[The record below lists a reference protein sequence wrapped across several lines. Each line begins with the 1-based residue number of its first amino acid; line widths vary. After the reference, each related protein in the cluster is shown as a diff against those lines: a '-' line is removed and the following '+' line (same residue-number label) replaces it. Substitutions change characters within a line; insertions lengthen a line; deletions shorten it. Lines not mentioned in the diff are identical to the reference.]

1 MKMQTHRNGF
11 AGADLLAAIIAV
23 VLLTGVV
30 IPVVAGGRGDA
41 MIEESMN
48 NLKLLGFAH
57 VLYAAEWDGRQITFA
72 KDDLSA
78 FGDDVGDYNAAHGC
92 VFIEDPGCHPPVLAG
107 WCDGGLWAYWPAQ
120 AGAYWVVEPIG
131 FPDGQGVEA
140 FGNCRLL
147 NASQFHQY
155 VNGRFYDAAF
165 YAPADNVALDLAEP
179 LFDDVNEFVCTAEG
193 NPPIWISYV
202 MSPAAMFHPDVM
214 RSNAAGSWQD
224 PWEIDHGHESPGF
237 FEADFPAL
245 KTLMIEHH
253 WLQDRPADCNP
264 NADVDFATYDGCEPY
279 YFNHGLESSP
289 VTLFYDLHV
298 RQLPNAEVLAADQ
311 QVLKDTGGV
320 DGLWH
325 RGTPF
330 GEGGYFIA
338 QGYDG
343 VPLSHHIL
351 TTDGIKGRD
360 TLGEQRPYPI
370 NDINWPPP
378 IRAAADPDDIKR
390 QRSLASFVLM
400 AGEENDP

>member
-1 MKMQTHRNGF
+1 MTIQMHRNGF
-11 AGADLLAAIIAV
+11 AGADLVAAIIAT
-23 VLLTGVV
+23 VLFTAVV

-41 MIEESMN
+41 MVEESMN

-72 KDDLSA
+72 KDNLSEWA
-78 FGDDVGDYNAAHGC
+78 DVGDYNDAHGC
-92 VFIEDPGCHPPVLAG
+92 ADNSDPGCHPPVLSG
-107 WCDGGLWAYWPAQ
+107 WCDDGLFGYWTTLTPHRWA
-120 AGAYWVVEPIG
+120 VEPIG
-131 FPDGQGVEA
+131 FPGGQGILA
-140 FGNCRLL
+140 FGNCRIL
-147 NASQFHQY
+147 NAGQFHQY

-179 LFDDVNEFVCTAEG
+179 LFDDPREFVCTQAG

-214 RSNAAGSWQD
+214 RSNAAGGWQD
-224 PWEIDHGHESPGF
+224 PWEIDHGHEAPGF
-237 FEADFPAL
+237 FQADFPTL

-253 WLQDRPADCNP
+253 WLQGPPADCNP
-264 NADVDFATYDGCEPY
+264 NAQVTFGGICEPY
-279 YFNHGLESSP
+279 YFNQGLDSAP
-289 VTLFYDLHV
+289 VTLFYDLSV
-298 RQLPNAEVLAADQ
+298 RQLPNAEVLGADQ

-330 GEGGYFIA
+330 GEDGYYIS
-338 QGYDG
+338 QGFDG

-360 TLGEQRPYPI
+360 TLGEQRPLPI
-370 NDINWPPP
+370 GDFDWPPP
-378 IRAAADPDDIKR
+378 IRFQADRNDIKR
-390 QRSLASFVLM
+390 QRSFASFVLTPQ
-400 AGEENDP
+400 EEIDP

>member
-1 MKMQTHRNGF
+1 MTMQTRRNGF
-11 AGADLLAAIIAV
+11 AGADLLAALVAV
-23 VLLTGVV
+23 VLLTGAV

-57 VLYAAEWDGRQITFA
+57 VLYAAEWNGRQITFA
-72 KDDLSA
+72 KDDLSLY
-78 FGDDVGDYNAAHGC
+78 GNVGNYNAAHDC
-92 VFIEDPGCHPPVLAG
+92 VFSQDPGCHPPVLAG

-120 AGAYWVVEPIG
+120 AGAWWVVEPIG
-131 FPDGQGVEA
+131 FPGGQGFEG
-140 FGNCRLL
+140 FGNFRIL
-147 NASQFHQY
+147 NASQFNQY
-155 VNGRFYDAAF
+155 VGGRFYDAAF
-165 YAPADNVALDLAEP
+165 FAPADTVPMGLVEP
-179 LFDDVNEFVCTAEG
+179 LFDDPCGFAVEG
-193 NPPIWISYV
+193 NPPYWISYA

-224 PWEIDHGHESPGF
+224 PWQIVNGHESPGF
-237 FEADFPAL
+237 FQADFPAL

-253 WLQDRPADCNP
+253 WLQGPPAECNP
-264 NADVDFATYDGCEPY
+264 NFEGGAYDGCEPY
-279 YFNHGLESSP
+279 YFNHGFDSSP
-289 VTLFYDLHV
+289 VTLFYDLSV
-298 RQLPNAEVLAADQ
+298 RQLPNAEVLGADQ

-330 GEGGYFIA
+330 GEGGFFIA

-360 TLGEQRPYPI
+360 TLGEQRPLPI
-370 NDINWPPP
+370 GDFDWPPP
-378 IRAAADPDDIKR
+378 IRAVADPDDIKQ
-390 QRSLASFVLM
+390 QRSFASFVLM

>member
-72 KDDLSA
+72 KDDLSLY
-78 FGDDVGDYNAAHGC
+78 GSVSNYNLAHDC
-92 VFIEDPGCHPPVLAG
+92 VFAEDPGCHPPVLAG
-107 WCDGGLWAYWPAQ
+107 WCDGSLWAYWPAN
-120 AGAYWVVEPIG
+120 AGNHWVVEPIG
-131 FPDGQGVEA
+131 FPGGQGA
-140 FGNCRLL
+140 QGFGNFRLL
-147 NASQFHQY
+147 NASQFNQY
-155 VNGRFYDAAF
+155 VGGRFYDAAF
-165 YAPADNVALDLAEP
+165 YAPADTVPMQLVEP
-179 LFDDVNEFVCTAEG
+179 LFDDPCGFAVEG
-193 NPPIWISYV
+193 NPPYWISYT
-202 MSPAAMFHPDVM
+202 MSPAAMFHPEVM
-214 RSNAAGSWQD
+214 RSNAAGGWQG
-224 PWEIDHGHESPGF
+224 PWQIVEGHESPGF
-237 FEADFPAL
+237 FQADFPAL

-253 WLQDRPADCNP
+253 WLQGPPAECNP
-264 NADVDFATYDGCEPY
+264 NFEFGTYDDCEPY

-289 VTLFYDLHV
+289 ATLFYDLHV

-325 RGTPF
+325 RGTSF
-330 GEGGYFIA
+330 GEDGYFIA

-360 TLGEQRPYPI
+360 TLGEQRPLPI
-370 NDINWPPP
+370 EDFNWPPP
-378 IRAAADPDDIKR
+378 IRAQVDRDDIKR
-390 QRSLASFVLM
+390 QRSFASFVLTPQ
-400 AGEENDP
+400 EEIDP

>member
-1 MKMQTHRNGF
+1 MSDPKTQRAF
-11 AGADLLAAIIAV
+11 ALADVLAAIVAV
-23 VLLTGVV
+23 VLLTGAV

-72 KDDLSA
+72 KDDLSL
-78 FGDDVGDYNAAHGC
+78 FGHNVGDYNNNHDCGDT
-92 VFIEDPGCHPPVLAG
+92 FDPGCHPPVLAG
-107 WCDGGLWAYWPAQ
+107 WCEGGLYAYWPESQ
-120 AGAYWVVEPIG
+120 NHWWVVEPIG
-131 FPDGQGVEA
+131 FPDGQGA
-140 FGNCRLL
+140 DGFGHFRLL
-147 NASQFHQY
+147 NSSQFHQY

-179 LFDDVNEFVCTAEG
+179 LFDDPNEFVCTAGG

-214 RSNAAGSWQD
+214 RSNAAGGWQD
-224 PWEIDHGHESPGF
+224 PWDIDHGHESPGF
-237 FEADFPAL
+237 FQADFPAL

-253 WLQDRPADCNP
+253 WLQGRPAECNP
-264 NADVDFATYDGCEPY
+264 NADVAFGTFDGCEPY
-279 YFNHGLESSP
+279 YFNHGLDSSP
-289 VTLFYDLHV
+289 VTLFYDLSV

-325 RGTPF
+325 RGTSF
-330 GEGGYFIA
+330 GENGYYIS

-360 TLGEQRPYPI
+360 TLGEQRPLPI
-370 NDINWPPP
+370 GDFDWPPP
-378 IRAAADPDDIKR
+378 IRFQADRNDIKR
-390 QRSLASFVLM
+390 QRSFASFVLTPQ
-400 AGEENDP
+400 EEIDP